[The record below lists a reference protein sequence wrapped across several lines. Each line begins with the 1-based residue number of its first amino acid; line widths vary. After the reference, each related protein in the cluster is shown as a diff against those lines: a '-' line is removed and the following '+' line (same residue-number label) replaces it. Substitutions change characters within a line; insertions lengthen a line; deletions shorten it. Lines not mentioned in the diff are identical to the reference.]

1 MRPNQKSG
9 ISTFLTVLTNRSGIR
24 GGGVRVGKIHALW
37 LVSVVACLLAVTAEP
52 ATAQPGSEPC
62 VNCAGPCPEGGVG
75 GSCSPNG
82 ENKGG
87 TSCEGSMYWEDPLG
101 EEGKGW
107 WTCHCL
113 PTGELCAVRQTFA
126 PIDQETL
133 GREATKV
140 VASGGVLPADGLFF
154 VGFRAGERV
163 VRWKCDGSIAGR
175 VTHADKLAERRSL
188 GA

>member
-1 MRPNQKSG
+1 M
-9 ISTFLTVLTNRSGIR
+9 
-24 GGGVRVGKIHALW
+24 
-37 LVSVVACLLAVTAEP
+37 SVVACLLAVTAEP

-62 VNCAGPCPEGGVG
+62 VNCQSGCVKGGLGAV
-75 GSCSPNG
+75 CTPNWD
-82 ENKGG
+82 NRGG
-87 TSCEGSMYWEDPLG
+87 TSCAGSMVWDDPLG
-101 EEGKGW
+101 EGDGW
-107 WTCHCL
+107 WTCHCV
-113 PTGELCAVRQTFA
+113 PTGAICAERRAFA

-133 GREATKV
+133 GREATEV

-175 VTHADKLAERRSL
+175 VTHADKPAERRSL

>member
-1 MRPNQKSG
+1 M
-9 ISTFLTVLTNRSGIR
+9 LTVLTNRSGIR
-24 GGGVRVGKIHALW
+24 EGGVRVGKSHSLW

-52 ATAQPGSEPC
+52 AAAQPGSQPC
-62 VNCAGPCPEGGVG
+62 VNCAGSCPEGGAG
-75 GSCSPNG
+75 GTCKPSG
-82 ENKGG
+82 GGRGG
-87 TSCEGSMYWEDPLG
+87 TSCETDYVWTE

-107 WTCHCL
+107 WTCHCW
-113 PTGELCAVRQTFA
+113 PTGELCALRQTFA

-133 GREATKV
+133 GREATEV

-175 VTHADKLAERRSL
+175 VTHADKPAERRSL